1 MTPVSEEAYHF
12 LKLVD
17 SHILDGVKVPLPLLG
32 DRVYKTLHLA
42 HFHLFYFNKLIYQSK
57 FN

>member
-1 MTPVSEEAYHF
+1 MSEEAYHF

-17 SHILDGVKVPLPLLG
+17 GDILDGVEVSLPVLG